1 MGELERVV
9 INEPTETE
17 NITLEQQA
25 EMQEA
30 EATGSSVEEP
40 QEEDSPVA
48 EDRPEWLDEKFKSP
62 EDMAKAYAE
71 LQKKLSSA
79 EESTEEAKD
88 NTVEG
93 AQQEVI
99 ANATLEYEQTGK
111 LSEGTYEALEN
122 IGLPQSYV
130 EEYIQGQEA
139 LRTVSITEL
148 HNSVGGQEEF
158 DNMISWASESLG
170 EGEFD
175 VFNSMGSTGTPE
187 QRSMAIKGLHARYS
201 FESNSPSLK
210 QGTTSGNAVKPF
222 SSTKEL
228 QRAMSDRRYSEVPA
242 YREEVEKRLSVSSI
256 L

>member
-30 EATGSSVEEP
+30 EATGSSVEEL

-93 AQQEVI
+93 TQQEVI

-122 IGLPQSYV
+122 IGLAQSYV

-139 LRTVSITEL
+139 LRTVSVTEL

-158 DNMISWASESLG
+158 DNMLSWASESLS
-170 EGEFD
+170 EGEID
-175 VFNSMGSTGTPE
+175 VFNSTVSTGTPE

>member
-40 QEEDSPVA
+40 QKEDSPVA
-48 EDRPEWLDEKFKSP
+48 EERPEWLDEKFKSP

-79 EESTEEAKD
+79 EESTEEAND

-93 AQQEVI
+93 TQQEVI

-139 LRTVSITEL
+139 LRTVSVTEL
-148 HNSVGGQEEF
+148 HNAVGGQEEF

-175 VFNSMGSTGTPE
+175 VFNSMVSTGTPE

-242 YREEVEKRLSVSSI
+242 YREEVEKRLAVSSI

>member
-175 VFNSMGSTGTPE
+175 VFNSMVSTGTPE